1 MKTISPL
8 SLWPRPL
15 KYLVSVF
22 MLVLTIGVTTGLVYV
37 NQTTGFRPGGAEEH
51 YRGSPAND
59 DFDIQEKYEKSF
71 ENMLLTTHSHILSF
85 SIVFVILGALLYFT
99 SVLSEGW
106 KIFFMIEPLLSIL
119 VTFGSLW
126 ALRYLHS
133 SFSFLTMIS
142 GLLMYGS
149 FYIMAGVIFYESIIS
164 RQDN

>member
-8 SLWPRPL
+8 SLWPRPM

-37 NQTTGFRPGGAEEH
+37 SQTTGFRPGGAEEH

-71 ENMLLTTHSHILSF
+71 ENMLLTTHSHIISF
-85 SIVFVILGALLYFT
+85 SIVFFILGILLYFT
-99 SVLSEGW
+99 STFSEGW
-106 KIFFMIEPLLSIL
+106 KRFFMIEPLVSTF

-133 SFSFLTMIS
+133 SLSILTLIS
-142 GLLMYGS
+142 SLLMYVS
-149 FYIMAGVIFYESIIS
+149 FYIMAGVIFYESMFS
-164 RQDN
+164 PKEN